1 MQISYLVT
9 MEQALN
15 FLSNQGLD
23 GATNENYENNIKLY
37 RLAAHDKIS
46 EYLGFEVVSTVY
58 TEERYMGLGLDRM
71 FLVNRPITTLTKVQ
85 YSDVEQT
92 ITDFEIIKEKYIYTE
107 DGVLPYSTKYNLK
120 IDYTAGYTQAS
131 MPSAIRL
138 AALQLIALY
147 QGMNGGAGTTIGKG
161 SISDGQGGSES
172 MDLEAEGRILESIV
186 AYQKIC

>member
-46 EYLGFEVVSTVY
+46 DYLGFEVVSTTY
-58 TEERYMGLGLDRM
+58 TDERLTGDGSNKLYTKH
-71 FLVNRPITTLTKVQ
+71 RPVTTLSALKF
-85 YSDVEQT
+85 SDVEQT
-92 ITDFEIIKEKYIYTE
+92 ITDYEVVDNYVFIENGSFPSLDNAIKISYT
-107 DGVLPYSTKYNLK
+107 G
-120 IDYTAGYTQAS
+120 GYTQAA

-147 QGMNGGAGTTIGKG
+147 QGQNGGGGTTIGKG
-161 SISDGQGGSES
+161 SISDGAGGSES
-172 MDLEAEGRILESIV
+172 IDFDAEKRILESILS
-186 AYQKIC
+186 YQKLC